1 MVLVSDYAWDSGE
14 EGRSG
19 FAAAVDHEGADT
31 GVDSAEREIGE
42 GMLPKVESCIIAA
55 GWRGEEGTLLMGG
68 FSAFVVVGDLFGLG
82 CGHRDFSL
90 ARREKMNHQDHQE
103 HQEYQEGEVRW
114 RVKTDAPGEMGE
126 LDKIGREIVDSAFK
140 VHKAKAG
147 PGLLESIYE
156 KLACFMRLTK
166 KQGLKVRRQVHLP
179 IRYDDLLLET
189 GLRLDLLVE
198 EKVIV
203 EIKAV
208 EKVIQLHTAQI
219 ISHFEACGFAPRFP
233 D

>member
-1 MVLVSDYAWDSGE
+1 
-14 EGRSG
+14 
-19 FAAAVDHEGADT
+19 
-31 GVDSAEREIGE
+31 
-42 GMLPKVESCIIAA
+42 
-55 GWRGEEGTLLMGG
+55 
-68 FSAFVVVGDLFGLG
+68 
-82 CGHRDFSL
+82 
-90 ARREKMNHQDHQE
+90 MNHQDHQG
-103 HQEYQEGEVRW
+103 HQEGEVGW
-114 RVKTDAPGEMGE
+114 RVTTVAPGEMGE

-140 VHKAKAG
+140 VHKAAG

-156 KLACFMRLTK
+156 ACMFYVLTK
-166 KQGLKVRRQVHLP
+166 RGLKVRRQVHLP

-219 ISHFEACGFAPRFP
+219 ISHLKLAGLHLGFRINFHVVLIKDGIRRFVV
-233 D
+233 